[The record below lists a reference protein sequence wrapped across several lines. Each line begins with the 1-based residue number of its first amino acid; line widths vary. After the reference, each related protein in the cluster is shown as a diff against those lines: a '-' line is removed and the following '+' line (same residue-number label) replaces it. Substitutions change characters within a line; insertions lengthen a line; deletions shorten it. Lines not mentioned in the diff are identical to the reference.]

1 MIISQIIASGTIIE
15 TATGTKEILMT
26 YSVPFLGVFFIAL
39 TTAICLGVFYLF
51 FKVIW
56 SD

>member
-1 MIISQIIASGTIIE
+1 MIDTIIASGTIIE
-15 TATGTKEILMT
+15 TATGTREILMT
-26 YSVPFLGVFFIAL
+26 YSFLFLTPFFVAL

-51 FKVIW
+51 FKSIW